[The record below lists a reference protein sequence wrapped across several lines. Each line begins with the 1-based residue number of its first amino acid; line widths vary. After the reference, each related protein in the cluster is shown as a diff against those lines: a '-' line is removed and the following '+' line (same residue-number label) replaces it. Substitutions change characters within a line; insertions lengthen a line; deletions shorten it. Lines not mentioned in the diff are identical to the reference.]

1 MSWSLTPT
9 NSITPT
15 HSKGA
20 NGMNIWKKVTIA
32 ASVAGLI
39 VAAWLAWGAGAT
51 VAEAAGAHCK
61 GAPNCSDVP
70 RVAASGRCLGSECY
84 WMDESCCRP

>member
-9 NSITPT
+9 N
-15 HSKGA
+15 SKGA
-20 NGMNIWKKVTIA
+20 NGMNIWKKVTIV

-51 VAEAAGAHCK
+51 VAEAAGAHCN
-61 GAPNCSDVP
+61 GAPNCRDEP
-70 RVAASGRCLGSECY
+70 RRAASGRCIGNECY
-84 WMDESCCRP
+84 WVDEVCCDR